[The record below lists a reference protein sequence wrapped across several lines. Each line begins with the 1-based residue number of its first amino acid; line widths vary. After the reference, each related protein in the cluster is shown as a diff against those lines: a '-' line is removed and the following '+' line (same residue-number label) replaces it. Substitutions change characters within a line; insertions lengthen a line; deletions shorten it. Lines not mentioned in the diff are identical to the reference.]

1 MKVVILGAGAMG
13 TGIGQVAAQNGH
25 EVGYYDAY
33 PGAIDRSKASIDKI
47 FKRLVEKGRMT
58 EAVMADVM
66 ARMNWSESLSIV
78 DGADLVIE
86 AVIEDLAIKK
96 ALFTAVEERV
106 SERALLCT
114 NTSSLSVAAISS
126 ALKHP
131 ERFGGLH
138 FFNPAPLMPL
148 VEIIP
153 SIQSSD
159 DWAETLESMMT
170 SWGKTPVIAKDTPG
184 FIVNKVARPYYSEAI
199 KLLEEGVASIAEID
213 AALTGVGFKMGPF
226 ELMDLIGHDVNFT
239 VTETVWS
246 QFFYDPRFRPSITQ
260 KRLKEAGMLGRKSG
274 RGFYNHSDDSEGPA
288 ALKAA
293 VDLDETLSDKMVERI
308 ICMLANEGLDAV
320 WLGIASADNV
330 DLAMTKGVNYP
341 KGPLAWGAEIGWSR
355 VLKVLE
361 NCHDYYGDDRYR
373 PCPLL
378 RHLESGNAELGAGEM
393 EDSFMI

>member
-1 MKVVILGAGAMG
+1 
-13 TGIGQVAAQNGH
+13 
-25 EVGYYDAY
+25 
-33 PGAIDRSKASIDKI
+33 
-47 FKRLVEKGRMT
+47 
-58 EAVMADVM
+58 
-66 ARMNWSESLSIV
+66 
-78 DGADLVIE
+78 
-86 AVIEDLAIKK
+86 
-96 ALFTAVEERV
+96 
-106 SERALLCT
+106 
-114 NTSSLSVAAISS
+114 
-126 ALKHP
+126 
-131 ERFGGLH
+131 
-138 FFNPAPLMPL
+138 
-148 VEIIP
+148 
-153 SIQSSD
+153 
-159 DWAETLESMMT
+159 
-170 SWGKTPVIAKDTPG
+170 
-184 FIVNKVARPYYSEAI
+184 VNKVARPYYSEAI